1 LPLKARQA
9 AAFASA
15 LIFREKHPSGQS
27 LSVKMVLLERIELST
42 SPLPRVR
49 STTELQQRAI
59 CRNAGVPMRGE
70 WPGCQEQHLAF
81 WPVLG
86 SVTDMTDKDER
97 AKRLAEELRKNLRR
111 RKGQAREQDAGDKA
125 DKK

>member
-1 LPLKARQA
+1 
-9 AAFASA
+9 
-15 LIFREKHPSGQS
+15 
-27 LSVKMVLLERIELST
+27 MVLLERIELST

-70 WPGCQEQHLAF
+70 DPICQEQRLAF
-81 WPVLG
+81 RADLG
-86 SVTDMTDKDER
+86 SVPDMTDKDER

-111 RKGQAREQDAGDKA
+111 RKGQARGQESGGEPT
-125 DKK
+125 KK